1 MALSLGFRPR
11 GAEELQALAQGLL
24 DKGPVRGS
32 VDPWTA
38 AQMWVAGRLDER
50 PQALARLGTC
60 PRRAV
65 SVLICTWNRLPQLK
79 KAVASVRAQ
88 DWPVQLVVVDD
99 GSDDGTAEWL
109 EQQSDI
115 LAVIQQN
122 TGKPG
127 ALAAGLQKVEGE
139 AVLVLDDDDLLMPRA
154 LEVLAPALFANDL
167 VGVFGDAVRFGLK
180 TEYVRCPRLSPQT
193 TRRAVLA
200 QVPGLT
206 GALLARTDA
215 IRELGFDP
223 RLSRGEDMDFFLRLC
238 RFGPVDQVPLATLK
252 VRSWDGVRG
261 GPGQTWRRND
271 TAYQDEVKRLVGP
284 IFRERWQELAEDDRS
299 EGHAWALGLLERGMR
314 SDAHTELKR
323 WKAPYSEFEAWVRQR
338 AGLKSKQAS
347 SGHLLVVDDGDAG
360 ALAATLERQRPGR
373 SLHISL
379 EVPQQPETQ
388 LWWAGEYAVR
398 SRLDQLSTGPWD
410 VRLASSPEWAPP
422 TAPIPPLPLTA
433 ADGLVVV
440 AVVRGWPLPSLERRA
455 IGLGREARLALAWSR
470 ETRAPQ
476 KLALLAELLER
487 FPTWEE
493 LFSLAQAS
501 LRGVD

>member
-1 MALSLGFRPR
+1 MPVNAYVQMMVETARKHSDLAPEAVSPFQSLVEAAGRQMRPPFMARHG
-11 GAEELQALAQGLL
+11 
-24 DKGPVRGS
+24 
-32 VDPWTA
+32 A
-38 AQMWVAGRLDER
+38 AQAVQM
-50 PQALARLGTC
+50 LGELW
-60 PRRAV
+60 PR
-65 SVLICTWNRLPQLK
+65 
-79 KAVASVRAQ
+79 
-88 DWPVQLVVVDD
+88 
-99 GSDDGTAEWL
+99 
-109 EQQSDI
+109 
-115 LAVIQQN
+115 
-122 TGKPG
+122 
-127 ALAAGLQKVEGE
+127 
-139 AVLVLDDDDLLMPRA
+139 
-154 LEVLAPALFANDL
+154 
-167 VGVFGDAVRFGLK
+167 
-180 TEYVRCPRLSPQT
+180 
-193 TRRAVLA
+193 
-200 QVPGLT
+200 
-206 GALLARTDA
+206 
-215 IRELGFDP
+215 
-223 RLSRGEDMDFFLRLC
+223 
-238 RFGPVDQVPLATLK
+238 
-252 VRSWDGVRG
+252 
-261 GPGQTWRRND
+261 
-271 TAYQDEVKRLVGP
+271 
-284 IFRERWQELAEDDRS
+284 
-299 EGHAWALGLLERGMR
+299 
-314 SDAHTELKR
+314 
-323 WKAPYSEFEAWVRQR
+323 VRQR

-388 LWWAGEYAVR
+388 LWWAGQYAVR